1 MYKWTAAERTINWGD
16 TMTNRASE
24 KEKHLRDETILFKV
38 TAKEK
43 AAIERHV
50 KTMGDDWT
58 VSSYIRVA
66 VLFDMISTG
75 NLEALSMVSGRLKE
89 KLQEKM
95 RALVGERPDLFE
107 TTRQSASAR

>member
-1 MYKWTAAERTINWGD
+1 
-16 TMTNRASE
+16 MTTRASE
-24 KEKHLRDETILFKV
+24 KEKSLRDETILFKV
-38 TAKEK
+38 TAREK

-50 KTMGDDWT
+50 KAMGGDWT

-75 NLEALSMVSGRLKE
+75 NLDALSIVSGRLKE

-107 TTRQSASAR
+107 TTHPPASTR